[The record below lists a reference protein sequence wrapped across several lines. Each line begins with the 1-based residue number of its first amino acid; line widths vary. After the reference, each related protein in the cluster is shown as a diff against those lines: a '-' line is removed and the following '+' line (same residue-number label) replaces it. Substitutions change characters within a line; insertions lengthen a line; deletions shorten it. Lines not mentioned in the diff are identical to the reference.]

1 MADRFAL
8 DDARRDFFDRIAG
21 FALDRSLAV
30 HRLAEHVDDASQQTL
45 ADGHLKQSA
54 GGADSLPFLD
64 AGIIAQNDGADF
76 GLLEIERQAGDAIA
90 EVEHLV
96 EHGVGE
102 ALDLGDAVA
111 DFTHSA
117 DVLFGHRS
125 FYPGD
130 LGFDFLQ

>member
-1 MADRFAL
+1 MTDRPAF
-8 DDARRDFFDRIAG
+8 DDARSDFFDRISG

-30 HRLAEHVDDASQQTL
+30 HRLAERVDDASQQTL
-45 ADGHLKQSA
+45 ADRHLEQSA
-54 GGADSLPFLD
+54 GGADFLPFLD
-64 AGIIAQNDGADF
+64 AGVIAQNDGADF

-102 ALDLGDAVA
+102 ALDLGHAVT
-111 DFTHSA
+111 DFAHAA
-117 DVLFGHRS
+117 DVLFGHRG
-125 FYPGD
+125 FHARD